1 VAGILKEPIS
11 LLQRTEKMSLRLLP
25 LPLKEI
31 LAPALENGD
40 VLVLD
45 NLSVHKVKGVLDPL
59 FEKGVKVWFLP
70 PYSPDFNPIENAWSK
85 IKSIL
90 KKLKAYTFDALK
102 SALSLALNSISLDDI
117 LSWLNHYGYI
127 LQ

>member
-1 VAGILKEPIS
+1 MAGILKEPIS